1 MDICI
6 CIAEFLHCSLEAIT
20 RLLIGITPI
29 QNKKFKRKSPI
40 TDGIG
45 DIGAKLATPNVSV
58 ACRLFGAR
66 KKKKIKTQEERLR
79 KKL

>member
-1 MDICI
+1 MDKCI
-6 CIAEFLHCSLEAIT
+6 CIAEFLHCSHEAIT

-58 ACRLFGAR
+58 ACRLFCAR
-66 KKKKIKTQEERLR
+66 KKKKSRLR
-79 KKL
+79 KKD

>member
-1 MDICI
+1 M
-6 CIAEFLHCSLEAIT
+6 
-20 RLLIGITPI
+20 
-29 QNKKFKRKSPI
+29 FKRRSPI

-58 ACRLFGAR
+58 ACRLFCAGE
-66 KKKKIKTQEERLR
+66 KKIKTQEERLR